1 MEPEEVVFD
10 AENTMCKIYLKLH
23 LKEALLAATFF
34 IYSIIFALWQQILTK
49 LSWNGSNLED
59 KIMCLFKV

>member
-34 IYSIIFALWQQILTK
+34 Y
-49 LSWNGSNLED
+49 
-59 KIMCLFKV
+59 LFNYFCSVTADFD